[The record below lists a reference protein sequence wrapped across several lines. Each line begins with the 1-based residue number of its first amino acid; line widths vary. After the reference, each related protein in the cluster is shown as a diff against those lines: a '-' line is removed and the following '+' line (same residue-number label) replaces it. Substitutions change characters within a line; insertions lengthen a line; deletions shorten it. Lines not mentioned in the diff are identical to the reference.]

1 MSAKRQL
8 KMTNK
13 EISKLMKEVDQ
24 NGDGTIDLTEFFN
37 VITCAERRD
46 VIFKELIKRS
56 GIRETF
62 QKYDRDEN
70 GVITTDE
77 FKKMMSDKY
86 PGKFKP
92 DEIVAL
98 MNKADKDGSGMINYE
113 EFLQSFA
120 YFPVTK

>member
-1 MSAKRQL
+1 
-8 KMTNK
+8 MTNK
-13 EISKLMKEVDQ
+13 EISKLTKDVDE

-37 VITCAERRD
+37 VIQSAERRD

-77 FKKMMSDKY
+77 FRKMMSDKY
-86 PGKFKP
+86 PGKFRP
-92 DEIVAL
+92 DEISAL
-98 MNKADKDGSGMINYE
+98 MNKADSDGSGKIDYE
-113 EFLQSFA
+113 EFLKAFT
-120 YFPVTK
+120 YFPISK

>member
-1 MSAKRQL
+1 
-8 KMTNK
+8 MTNK

-24 NGDGTIDLTEFFN
+24 NGDGRIDLTEFFT
-37 VITCAERRD
+37 VIQSAERRD

-98 MNKADKDGSGMINYE
+98 MNKADCDGSGEINYE
-113 EFLQSFA
+113 EFLKSFA

>member
-1 MSAKRQL
+1 
-8 KMTNK
+8 MTNK
-13 EISKLMKEVDQ
+13 EISKLTKDVDE

-37 VITCAERRD
+37 VIQSAEKRD

-77 FKKMMSDKY
+77 FRKMMSDKY

-92 DEIVAL
+92 DEISAL
-98 MNKADKDGSGMINYE
+98 MNKADSDGSGMLDYE
-113 EFLQSFA
+113 EFLKSFA
-120 YFPVTK
+120 YLPVTK

>member
-1 MSAKRQL
+1 
-8 KMTNK
+8 MTNK
-13 EISKLMKEVDQ
+13 EISQLTKDVDE
-24 NGDGTIDLTEFFN
+24 NGDGTIDLAEFFN
-37 VITCAERRD
+37 VIQSAERRD

-77 FKKMMSDKY
+77 FRKMMSDKY
-86 PGKFKP
+86 PGKFRP
-92 DEIVAL
+92 DEISAL
-98 MNKADKDGSGMINYE
+98 MNKADSDGSGMLDYE
-113 EFLQSFA
+113 EFLKSFA